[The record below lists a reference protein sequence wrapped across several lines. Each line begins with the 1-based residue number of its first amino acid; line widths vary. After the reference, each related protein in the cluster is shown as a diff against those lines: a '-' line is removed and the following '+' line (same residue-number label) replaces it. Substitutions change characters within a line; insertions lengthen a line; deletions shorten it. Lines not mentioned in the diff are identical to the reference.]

1 MVGLRFGIERNEH
14 VWKHS
19 VRRGGT
25 RSPDDVLH
33 LAGDY
38 GGFRVAE
45 VLDQGMAAAVRGRV
59 VEANHVLWVVLWW
72 VQEDEALVDFR
83 LVCR

>member
-1 MVGLRFGIERNEH
+1 MGLHIGYKCKCQQN
-14 VWKHS
+14 
-19 VRRGGT
+19 
-25 RSPDDVLH
+25 
-33 LAGDY
+33 
-38 GGFRVAE
+38 
-45 VLDQGMAAAVRGRV
+45 LDQGMAAAVRGRV